1 MCKRVTI
8 GFGTPARATMQ
19 YHEVAS
25 NPGRPD
31 RKLSAR
37 RAVPASASGGRG
49 GRDRRGFPR
58 LQVLGVLVVVS
69 LLRPKIIR
77 DLDLSRHGLHVLP
90 LESTLTS
97 LPNGNYLGQWG
108 DHDPRAIEA
117 PDDELGSSMAH
128 GFLRPTAPMRSTSPS
143 G

>member
-1 MCKRVTI
+1 V
-8 GFGTPARATMQ
+8 
-19 YHEVAS
+19 H
-25 NPGRPD
+25 GRPE
-31 RKLSAR
+31 S
-37 RAVPASASGGRG
+37 
-49 GRDRRGFPR
+49 RDAFLLIEEGVPR

-128 GFLRPTAPMRSTSPS
+128 GFLRLRCADLRRCEARRLSNEDIATVQHQVRARVLRLFMRRDPVITR
-143 G
+143 